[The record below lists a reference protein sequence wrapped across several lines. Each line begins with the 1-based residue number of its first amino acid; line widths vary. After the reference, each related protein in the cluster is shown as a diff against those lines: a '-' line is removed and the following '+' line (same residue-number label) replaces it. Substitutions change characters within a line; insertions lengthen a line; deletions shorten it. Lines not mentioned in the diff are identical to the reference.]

1 MNTQG
6 NGQRGVV
13 AGVAVVFLSALAVVG
28 MVAALS
34 LAISAAMKEIAPDTD
49 VSAAN
54 AVFSGLAFGAVIVA
68 LVIQHQQ
75 MHRQN
80 SNLSTQ
86 LKHMEQAN
94 GFQRRA
100 DITNQQRLH
109 FELLSK
115 AMDDPDLAAVL
126 DTYDAALS
134 PVKQRQFLY
143 ANALYQH
150 VLHAYRIEAASE
162 EDVQGH
168 LRVICRNPIFREF
181 WAATRD
187 HRASVRYES
196 QEAYLGRLVDRLIER
211 MEAEEGRDW
220 WAN

>member
-1 MNTQG
+1 MSTQG

-13 AGVAVVFLSALAVVG
+13 AGVAVVIVCAVAVIG
-28 MVAALS
+28 LVAALS
-34 LAISAAMKEIAPDTD
+34 LAISTTMHELAPDTD
-49 VSAAN
+49 TSAAN

-68 LVIQHQQ
+68 LVVQHQQ

-80 SNLSTQ
+80 GNLTSQ
-86 LKHMEQAN
+86 LTHMERAN
-94 GFQRRA
+94 DFQRRA

-126 DTYDAALS
+126 DAYDDTSMS

-150 VLHAYRIEAASE
+150 VLHAYRIGAASE
-162 EDVQGH
+162 DDVRGH

-196 QEAYLGRLVDRLIER
+196 QEAYLGRVVDRLIER
-211 MEAEEGRDW
+211 ANEEGHAW
-220 WAN
+220 WAD

>member
-1 MNTQG
+1 MTTQG
-6 NGQRGVV
+6 SAQRGVAV
-13 AGVAVVFLSALAVVG
+13 GVAVVIVCAIAVIG
-28 MVAALS
+28 LVATLS
-34 LAISAAMKEIAPDTD
+34 LAISVTMNELAPDTD

-75 MHRQN
+75 MHRHN
-80 SNLSTQ
+80 GNLSTQ
-86 LKHMEQAN
+86 LAHMEQAN
-94 GFQRRA
+94 GLQRRA

-126 DTYDAALS
+126 DTYDTRLS
-134 PVKQRQFLY
+134 PVKQRQYLY

-150 VLHAYRIEAASE
+150 VLHAYRIGAAT
-162 EDVQGH
+162 EDDVRGH

-181 WAATRD
+181 WAATRS

-196 QEAYLGRLVDRLIER
+196 QEAYLGRLVDRLIIRHE
-211 MEAEEGRDW
+211 EEGRDW
-220 WAN
+220 WAD